1 MHVILEGVL
10 PLELKLLLEHLTSIG
25 IITVAH
31 LNARISSFQYGSQS
45 KPSAIDISHL
55 SLQGKLRQSG
65 KSARSLLLCVLQ
77 FLHSIAMLDIR
88 KIPSF
93 IDR

>member
-10 PLELKLLLEHLTSIG
+10 PIELKLLLEHLTSIG
-25 IITVAH
+25 IIIVAH
-31 LNARISSFQYGSQS
+31 LNSRISSFQYGSQN

-55 SLQGKLRQSG
+55 SLQGKLHQSG
-65 KSARSLLLCVLQ
+65 KSARSLLCALQ

-88 KIPSF
+88 KTF
-93 IDR
+93 LY